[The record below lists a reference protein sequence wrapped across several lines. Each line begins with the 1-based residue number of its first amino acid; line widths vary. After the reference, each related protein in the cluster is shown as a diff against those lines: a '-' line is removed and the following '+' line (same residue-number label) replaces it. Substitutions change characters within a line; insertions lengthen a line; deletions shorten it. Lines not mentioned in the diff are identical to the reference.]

1 MAKKKKREKNKKGE
15 RECRSKLLRRNI
27 EFLIWK
33 KKKKTFDSKMINVNL
48 KF

>member
-1 MAKKKKREKNKKGE
+1 MAKKKERKTKKA
-15 RECRSKLLRRNI
+15 RVSIKVAQNI